1 MRARATAAVLPAV
14 CAAITVLVLAP
25 ALRPGFV
32 LVYDMV
38 FTPHQPLLPESLGL
52 GAPLPRSVPA
62 DAVVAFLTA
71 VLPGALVQKLILG
84 LTVFAA
90 GLGAGRLVPTESV
103 ATRVIAAVAYA
114 WNAYVAE
121 RLFIGHWAL
130 LVGYAGLPWAVAAGL
145 RLRRDEPGAWARTV
159 LACAPAALTPTGG
172 LLVTAAAVAAA
183 GRRKAPLVLAV
194 NLVLNAPWWLAGA
207 LRPGGARSDPAG
219 VAAFAANGEGPGGP
233 LVTLLGLGGIWN
245 ADVVPASRH
254 GLLVLVAAALLTVGC
269 AYGTVEL
276 ARRWGGPPTRAI
288 AGLAIAGLVLALA
301 GAVPGSGGGLRW
313 AVARFSGAGL
323 LRDGQKWAAWWALLA
338 AVGSALA
345 VEALVQR
352 LPARPAVLAG
362 AVLLPVALLPDLAW
376 GGFGRLVPVQYPADW
391 PVVRQVLATD
401 RSPGDVLVLPFQ
413 PYRRFAWNGD
423 RPQLDPAP
431 RFLPRTTVI
440 DDTLRVGRVDVA
452 GESPRAA
459 GLRAALAGHAAL
471 GRQGIGWVL
480 VEQGTPGPV
489 EPAVVDGLEIVY
501 TGQWL
506 TLYRVPG
513 PVTAPARAG
522 APRVP
527 VFAADVAALAIII
540 TALLRRWLLIG
551 RLSPLLR
558 FRFPRR
564 SPSTEEGE
572 VSADSDWRAG
582 GRSGRR
588 DPGRDRGIRDRGGER
603 SRPEG

>member
-1 MRARATAAVLPAV
+1 MRVRATSAALPAV
-14 CAAITVLVLAP
+14 CAAIIVVVLAP
-25 ALRPGFV
+25 TFRPGFV
-32 LVYDMV
+32 LAYDMV
-38 FTPHQPLLPESLGL
+38 FTPRQPLLPESLGL

-71 VLPGALVQKLILG
+71 VLPGDLVQKLILG

-90 GLGAGRLVPTESV
+90 GLGAGRLVPTEAT

-145 RLRRDEPGAWARTV
+145 RLRRDEPGGWARTV

-172 LLVTAAAVAAA
+172 ILVTAAAVAAA
-183 GRRKAPLVLAV
+183 GRRKAPVVLAV
-194 NLVLNAPWWLAGA
+194 NLLLNAPWWLAGA
-207 LRPGGARSDPAG
+207 LRAGGARSDPAG
-219 VAAFAANGEGPGGP
+219 VAAFAANGEGHSGP
-233 LVTLLGLGGIWN
+233 LVALLGLGGIWN
-245 ADVVPASRH
+245 ADAVPASRH
-254 GLLVLVAAALLTVGC
+254 GALVPVAAALLIVGG
-269 AYGTVEL
+269 AYGAVEL
-276 ARRWGGPPTRAI
+276 ARRWGGPPVRAL
-288 AGLAIAGLVLALA
+288 AGLAIAGVLLALA
-301 GAVPGSGGGLRW
+301 GAVPGTGGGLRW

-345 VEALVQR
+345 VEALVKR
-352 LPARPAVLAG
+352 LPGRPAVLLG

-376 GGFGRLVPVQYPADW
+376 GGLGRLVPVQYPADW
-391 PVVRQVLATD
+391 PAVRHVLATD
-401 RSPGDVLVLPFQ
+401 RGPGDVLVLPFQ

-440 DDTLRVGRVDVA
+440 DDTLRVGAVDVA
-452 GESPRAA
+452 GESPRATE
-459 GLRAALAGHAAL
+459 LQAALSAHAAL
-471 GRQGIGWVL
+471 GPHGIGWVL

-489 EPAVVDGLEIVY
+489 EPAVVDGLVIVY

-513 PVTAPARAG
+513 QIAAPATGG

-527 VFAADVAALAIII
+527 VFAADVAALAIIM
-540 TALLRRWLLIG
+540 AAMLRRWLPIG
-551 RLSPLLR
+551 RLRSLR
-558 FRFPRR
+558 S
-564 SPSTEEGE
+564 SPSMQEGE
-572 VSADSDWRAG
+572 VRADSGRRAG
-582 GRSGRR
+582 RRGGRR

-603 SRPEG
+603 S